1 MSEDEDDLAKG
12 FINNFRSAIGTGVED
27 LAYAINDYVPWYKPA
42 ETVLKNNMAGKIEEQ
57 AQKQF
62 KNAKASGVKGN
73 VVDFLDA
80 ASKGLGYNIFGVNA
94 GNYMQP
100 LGEGFEEYRRLRE
113 QGYSREEATKRSLL
127 NTGVSLAGDKV
138 LEKGGDL
145 LINRIPQR
153 GVYGVRADFETNI
166 SPKTLR
172 KTTVEDFFGEKKEIT
187 YIEYE
192 EILQFKNC
200 KYKMDI
206 KNGVSCF
213 PENDQLYKNIQN
225 VKPIKY
231 GNTGEYCFDIGIHGN
246 PKSVAFSSAK
256 DAPIM
261 TPKALAVSISQNT
274 NYKKGQPVRLLSCST
289 GKGIPFDDCFAQKLA
304 NEINAPVVAPTDILW
319 VFDNGRM
326 EIGKHNQGEWKE
338 FVPIYR

>member
-1 MSEDEDDLAKG
+1 MKKKKAAEK
-12 FINNFRSAIGTGVED
+12 SAAGD
-27 LAYAINDYVPWYKPA
+27 YA
-42 ETVLKNNMAGKIEEQ
+42 
-57 AQKQF
+57 
-62 KNAKASGVKGN
+62 
-73 VVDFLDA
+73 
-80 ASKGLGYNIFGVNA
+80 
-94 GNYMQP
+94 QP

-113 QGYSREEATKRSLL
+113 QGYSKEEATKRSLL
-127 NTGVSLAGDKV
+127 NTGVSLVGDKV

-206 KNGVSCF
+206 KNGVSYF

-246 PKSVAFSSAK
+246 PKNVAFSSAK

-304 NEINAPVVAPTDILW
+304 NEINAPVIAPTDTLFISRKGNLTTGM
-319 VFDNGRM
+319 DNSGKM
-326 EIGKHNQGEWKE
+326 ET
-338 FVPIYR
+338 FRPIYNSKDDVGFDWRTLNGGRRK